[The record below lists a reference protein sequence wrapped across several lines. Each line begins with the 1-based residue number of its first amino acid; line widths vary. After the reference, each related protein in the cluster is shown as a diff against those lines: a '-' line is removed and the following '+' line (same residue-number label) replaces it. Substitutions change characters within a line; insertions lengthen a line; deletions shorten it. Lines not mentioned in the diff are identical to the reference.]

1 MSGMEKNILTING
14 GSSSIKFA
22 LFSTSGARPL
32 PSSLRMK
39 LKGQIERIGMAD
51 TVFSVESADQVENKT
66 ENFMR
71 PVIAP
76 NHAAAVGR
84 LMDWLEEKIH
94 ENINEKEN
102 KNSIIAVGHRVVH
115 GGPHFYQPQRL
126 TPALLKALRKLGPL
140 DPEHLPTEI
149 LLIETLQ
156 RRFPDLPQIVCFDT
170 AFHHDL
176 PRVAQLLP
184 IPRRY
189 EAKGVRRYGFH
200 GLSFSYLM
208 AELRRR
214 EGAVMA
220 RGRIILLHLG
230 NGVSLAAVKRGK
242 PLDTSMGF
250 TPASGV
256 LMGTRAGDLDPGIVG
271 YLARS
276 EGLDVKQFDEMIN
289 FKSGLLGVSE
299 TSADMQDLLQR
310 ESADPRAAEA
320 IALFCYQIK
329 KGIGAFSA
337 TLGGLDTLI
346 FAGGIGEQAPTIRA
360 RICKGLGFLGVSIDP
375 GRNHKNAEV
384 ISTQTA
390 QVKVL
395 VMRTNEELVIAN
407 SASRIL
413 RADEK
418 NSSHHSSSKSFT
430 RTFTQPFPRSPT
442 RKKK

>member
-1 MSGMEKNILTING
+1 MSGTEKNILTING

-39 LKGQIERIGMAD
+39 LKGQIARIGMAD

-66 ENFMR
+66 ENFTR

-76 NHAAAVGR
+76 NHAAAIGR

-94 ENINEKEN
+94 EKEN

-126 TPALLKALRKLGPL
+126 TSALLKALRKLSPL

-329 KGIGAFSA
+329 KAIGAFSA

-413 RADEK
+413 KADEK
-418 NSSHHSSSKSFT
+418 ELSNHSLTKSFT
-430 RTFTQPFPRSPT
+430 RTFTQPST

>member
-1 MSGMEKNILTING
+1 MSGTEKNILTING

-32 PSSLRMK
+32 PSSLRMR
-39 LKGQIERIGMAD
+39 LKGQIARIGMAD
-51 TVFSVESADQVENKT
+51 TVFSVESTDQVENKT
-66 ENFMR
+66 ENFTR

-76 NHAAAVGR
+76 NHAAAIGR
-84 LMDWLEEKIH
+84 LIDWLEEKIH

-126 TPALLKALRKLGPL
+126 TPALLKALRKLSPL

-329 KGIGAFSA
+329 KAIGAFSA

-413 RADEK
+413 KADEK
-418 NSSHHSSSKSFT
+418 ELSNHSLTKSFT
-430 RTFTQPFPRSPT
+430 RTFTQPST

>member
-1 MSGMEKNILTING
+1 MNGIEKNILTING

-22 LFSTSGARPL
+22 LFSAIGTRPL

-39 LKGQIERIGMAD
+39 LKGQIARIGMTDA
-51 TVFSVESADQVENKT
+51 VFSVESADQVENKT
-66 ENFMR
+66 ENFTC

-76 NHAAAVGR
+76 NHVAAIGR

-94 ENINEKEN
+94 QNINEKEN

-126 TPALLKALRKLGPL
+126 TPALLKALRKLSPL

-156 RRFPDLPQIVCFDT
+156 LRFPDLPQIACFDT

-208 AELRRR
+208 SELRRR

-230 NGVSLAAVKRGK
+230 NGVSLAAVNRGK

-360 RICKGLGFLGVSIDP
+360 RICKGLGFLGVSIDS

-407 SASRIL
+407 AASRIL

-418 NSSHHSSSKSFT
+418 NSSHHSLSKSFT
-430 RTFTQPFPRSPT
+430 GTFTQLST

>member
-1 MSGMEKNILTING
+1 MSGTEKNILTING

-39 LKGQIERIGMAD
+39 LKGQIARIGMTD

-66 ENFMR
+66 ENFTR

-76 NHAAAVGR
+76 NHAAAIGR

-94 ENINEKEN
+94 LNINEKEN

-126 TPALLKALRKLGPL
+126 TPALLKALRKLSPL

-271 YLARS
+271 YLARI

-418 NSSHHSSSKSFT
+418 NSSHHSSS
-430 RTFTQPFPRSPT
+430 
-442 RKKK
+442 